1 MGREKDKRRQAQQ
14 EAFLKQN
21 TVRMSIA
28 SQQEKKKEAAGS
40 AEEMARER
48 ELIEQ
53 QKKELEAERLSA
65 EKRLASSAEGEEK
78 MNSAVSELEKKLE
91 QLQHREQQLQ
101 NRIRYL
107 EGAERRLRNH
117 RLITRGAAV
126 EHLWPEVKALS
137 EQDFYSLM
145 ELVLSLNVARKVLH
159 SFLQSRPKEDD
170 E

>member
-1 MGREKDKRRQAQQ
+1 MYPNPEIEKLRKQQ
-14 EAFLKQN
+14 EQG
-21 TVRMSIA
+21 
-28 SQQEKKKEAAGS
+28 Q
-40 AEEMARER
+40 
-48 ELIEQ
+48 
-53 QKKELEAERLSA
+53 
-65 EKRLASSAEGEEK
+65 
-78 MNSAVSELEKKLE
+78 KKLE

-107 EGAERRLRNH
+107 EGAERRQRNH

-145 ELVLSLNVARKVLH
+145 ELVLNLTVARKILH
-159 SFLQSRPKEDD
+159 SFLQSRPKEED

>member
-1 MGREKDKRRQAQQ
+1 MYPNPEIEKLRKQQ
-14 EAFLKQN
+14 E
-21 TVRMSIA
+21 
-28 SQQEKKKEAAGS
+28 QE
-40 AEEMARER
+40 
-48 ELIEQ
+48 Q
-53 QKKELEAERLSA
+53 
-65 EKRLASSAEGEEK
+65 
-78 MNSAVSELEKKLE
+78 KKLE

-107 EGAERRLRNH
+107 EGAERRQRNH

-145 ELVLSLNVARKVLH
+145 ELVLNLAVARKVLH
-159 SFLQSRPKEDD
+159 SFLQSRPKEED

>member
-1 MGREKDKRRQAQQ
+1 MNPNPEIEKLRKQQ
-14 EAFLKQN
+14 EQG
-21 TVRMSIA
+21 
-28 SQQEKKKEAAGS
+28 Q
-40 AEEMARER
+40 
-48 ELIEQ
+48 
-53 QKKELEAERLSA
+53 
-65 EKRLASSAEGEEK
+65 
-78 MNSAVSELEKKLE
+78 KKLE

-107 EGAERRLRNH
+107 EGAERRQRNH

>member
-1 MGREKDKRRQAQQ
+1 MYPNPEIEKLRKQQ
-14 EAFLKQN
+14 EQG
-21 TVRMSIA
+21 
-28 SQQEKKKEAAGS
+28 Q
-40 AEEMARER
+40 
-48 ELIEQ
+48 
-53 QKKELEAERLSA
+53 
-65 EKRLASSAEGEEK
+65 
-78 MNSAVSELEKKLE
+78 KKLE
-91 QLQHREQQLQ
+91 QLQRREQQLQ

-107 EGAERRLRNH
+107 EGAERRQRNH